1 MRAMVIQ
8 AFGGPEQLVL
18 RELPDPTPGAGEVLV
33 RVRAFGINRA
43 ETYFRRGVWGDVVR
57 VSGIECVG
65 EVDFD
70 PSGVW
75 RPGQKVAAIMGGL
88 GRTRNGSY
96 AEYTCVP
103 STNIFSL

>member
-1 MRAMVIQ
+1 MRAIV
-8 AFGGPEQLVL
+8 FEEYGGPEKLIIKD
-18 RELPDPTPGAGEVLV
+18 LPVPEPGNGDV
-33 RVRAFGINRA
+33 RVKVKAFGINRA
-43 ETYFRRGVWGDVVR
+43 ETYMRKGVWGDVVR

-96 AEYTCVP
+96 AE
-103 STNIFSL
+103 SLVS